1 MHSLTDHTAACH
13 MISYWNEMSSVR
25 PSVTMCSG
33 CSRKNCTKFT
43 NHSFAAIRHRVM
55 QFQQNAE
62 KEIVCMTKTSA

>member
-1 MHSLTDHTAACH
+1 MPYDQL
-13 MISYWNEMSSVR
+13 
-25 PSVTMCSG
+25 
-33 CSRKNCTKFT
+33 